1 MRMTTKMREAF
12 GYDEFGNCPK
22 LLCKADRE
30 VINHGVWGR
39 AGGTVLCTVCGC
51 TYNIHP
57 AVQGAL
63 WLTRSCD
70 AGLVKL

>member
-12 GYDEFGNCPK
+12 GYDDFGNAPK
-22 LLCKADRE
+22 LMCVVDMVAMDK
-30 VINHGVWGR
+30 GVPR
-39 AGGTVLCTVCGC
+39 ASGTVLCTVCGC

-57 AVQGAL
+57 AVQGAT
-63 WLTRSCD
+63 WATRTCD